1 MLKAVKMFSIRLPK
15 DIEDSLLLCSKELDT
30 PKSKL
35 VADALL
41 VYLEDL
47 KDYIKAKKIL
57 AKNEPTISHE
67 ELKREFGL

>member
-1 MLKAVKMFSIRLPK
+1 MFSIRLPK

>member
-1 MLKAVKMFSIRLPK
+1 MFKVVSMFSIRLPK